1 MTDFIWNLFS
11 FVLALGILVFIHEYG
26 HYWVAKKNGIRVLK
40 FAVGFGKP
48 IYTWRNKSGT
58 DFVIGLIPLGGYVRM
73 LDERIDEVSPE
84 DKNVTFNNKT
94 VLQRISVVAAGPMA
108 NFIFAIV
115 VLFAVFMMGGK
126 AVKPVVGKV
135 DESSIAENSGLMV
148 NDVILSIGGQ
158 ETSTWE
164 SVNYALVEQVGK
176 ESFNLKVERN
186 NSQSNLL
193 VNSNGWGIEDGQ
205 VLQGLGIQPYRPKAL
220 LSLAFIADG
229 SPAQAGGLLVKDKLL
244 SINGV
249 KLTSWQRTTEIIS
262 ANAEQAMTVIIDRN
276 GQNLTLTVTPEN
288 RPTKDGFSQGY
299 LGIAPDVEKW
309 PKGYVFDVQYG
320 IFPALQKSVEQTWS
334 FISLTFQMVG
344 KLVTGDIG
352 LNNLSGPI
360 SIAQGAGQSAES
372 GLVNFLKFLALIS
385 INLGVVNLLPLPVL
399 DGGHLMYFI
408 IELIRGKPVSER
420 VQEMGFKI
428 GAFIIMMIM
437 GIAIINDFGRL

>member
-1 MTDFIWNLFS
+1 MTGFIWNLFS
-11 FVLALGILVFIHEYG
+11 FILALGILVFIHEYG
-26 HYWVAKKNGIRVLK
+26 HYWVAKKNGIKVLK

-58 DFVIGLIPLGGYVRM
+58 DFVVGIIPLGGYVRM
-73 LDERIDEVSPE
+73 LDERIDEVLPQ
-84 DKNVTFNNKT
+84 DKLTAFNNKT
-94 VLQRISVVAAGPMA
+94 VLERIAVIAAGPMA

-135 DESSIAENSGLMV
+135 DESSIAANSGVMA
-148 NDVILSIGGQ
+148 NDVILSIDGQ
-158 ETSTWE
+158 ETSSWE
-164 SVNYALVEQVGK
+164 SANFALIEQVGK
-176 ESFNLKVERN
+176 ESFDLIVERN
-186 NSQSNLL
+186 NDQTNLL
-193 VNSNGWGIEDGQ
+193 VKANGWGIEDGQ
-205 VLQGLGIQPYRPKAL
+205 VLKGLGIQPYRPTPLLTLAL
-220 LSLAFIADG
+220 IAEG
-229 SPAQAGGLLVKDKLL
+229 SPAQVGGLLVHDKLL
-244 SINGV
+244 SINGIA
-249 KLTSWQRTTEIIS
+249 LSGWQEATEIIAS
-262 ANAEQAMTVIIDRN
+262 NAEKAMTVIIDRN
-276 GQNLTLTVTPEN
+276 GQNLTLSITPEN

-299 LGIAPDVEKW
+299 LGVAPDVENW

-320 IFPALQKSVEQTWS
+320 IFPALKKSVEQTWL

-428 GAFIIMMIM
+428 GAFILMMIM

>member
-1 MTDFIWNLFS
+1 LIDFIWNLSS
-11 FVLALGILVFIHEYG
+11 FIVALGILVFIHEYG
-26 HYWVAKKNGIRVLK
+26 HYWVAKKNGIKVLK

-58 DFVIGLIPLGGYVRM
+58 DFVIGMIPLGGYVRM
-73 LDERIDEVSPE
+73 LDERVDDVLPE
-84 DKNVTFNNKT
+84 DKPFAFNNKKVT
-94 VLQRISVVAAGPMA
+94 QRIAVIAAGPMA

-115 VLFAVFMMGGK
+115 VLFAVLMMGGK
-126 AVKPVVGKV
+126 AVKPVIGAV
-135 DESSIAENSGLMV
+135 DASSISANAGVQGGDIILAV
-148 NDVILSIGGQ
+148 NDIKTPS
-158 ETSTWE
+158 WE
-164 SVNYALVEQVGK
+164 SANYALIEQVGK
-176 ESFNLKVERN
+176 TSFNLVVDRN
-186 NSQSNLL
+186 NSQTNLQL
-193 VNSNGWGIEDGQ
+193 NSAGWEIDDGQ
-205 VLQGLGIQPYRPKAL
+205 ILKGLGLQPFRPSPL
-220 LSLAFIADG
+220 LTIAFIAEG
-229 SPAQAGGLLVKDKLL
+229 SPAQNGGLNVGDKLL
-244 SINGV
+244 TINDIDL
-249 KLTSWQRTTEIIS
+249 KNWKQATEII
-262 ANAEQAMTVIIDRN
+262 AENADKPLSVEVERN
-276 GQNLTLTVTPEN
+276 GQKTTVLITPKN
-288 RPTKDGFSQGY
+288 RPTKDGFSRGY
-299 LGIAPDVEKW
+299 LGVAPDVEKW

-320 IFPALQKSVEQTWS
+320 IFRALQKSVEQTWS

-399 DGGHLMYFI
+399 DGGHLMYYF

-428 GAFIIMMIM
+428 GAFILMMIM